1 VGDSGL
7 VSVRFVNWLACG
19 DAVFQGASQLTLDGK
34 GRVSMPSRHRDS
46 LAANCDG
53 RLTVTRH
60 PDGCLLVYPRPT
72 WELRREQIAQLPY
85 SARALQRLLLGNA
98 TDVDLDSAGR
108 LLVPTELRA
117 GAQLERDLMLLGMG
131 AHFELWDAVR
141 LAEHERAALAGGL
154 PESAAQFT
162 F

>member
-1 VGDSGL
+1 MGDSGL
-7 VSVRFVNWLACG
+7 VSVRFVNRLPTG

-34 GRVSMPSRHRDS
+34 GRVSMPSRHRDT

-72 WELRREQIAQLPY
+72 WEVRREQIAHLPY

-98 TDVDLDSAGR
+98 TDIDLDSAGR

-141 LAEHERAALAGGL
+141 LAEHERAALADGL

>member
-1 VGDSGL
+1 
-7 VSVRFVNWLACG
+7 
-19 DAVFQGASQLTLDGK
+19 
-34 GRVSMPSRHRDS
+34 MPSRHRDS

-72 WELRREQIAQLPY
+72 WEARREQIAQLPF

-98 TDVDLDSAGR
+98 TDIDLDGAGR
-108 LLVPTELRA
+108 LLIPSELRSA
-117 GAQLERDLMLLGMG
+117 AQLERDLMLLGMG
-131 AHFELWDAVR
+131 GHFELWDAVR
-141 LAEHERAALAGGL
+141 LAEHEHAALANGL
-154 PESAAQFT
+154 PESAAEFT

>member
-1 VGDSGL
+1 
-7 VSVRFVNWLACG
+7 
-19 DAVFQGASQLTLDGK
+19 VFQGASQLTLDGK

-46 LAANCDG
+46 LAAHCDG

-72 WELRREQIAQLPY
+72 WEARREQIAQLPY

-131 AHFELWDAVR
+131 AHFELWDTAR
-141 LAEHERAALAGGL
+141 LAEHEHAALAGGL

>member
-1 VGDSGL
+1 M
-7 VSVRFVNWLACG
+7 
-19 DAVFQGASQLTLDGK
+19 FQGASQLTLDGK

-46 LAANCDG
+46 LAAGCDG

-72 WELRREQIAQLPY
+72 WEVRREQIAQLPY

-117 GAQLERDLMLLGMG
+117 GAQLERDVMLLGMG
-131 AHFELWDAVR
+131 AHFELWDLMR
-141 LAEHERAALAGGL
+141 LAEHERAALANGL
-154 PESAAQFT
+154 PESASQFT